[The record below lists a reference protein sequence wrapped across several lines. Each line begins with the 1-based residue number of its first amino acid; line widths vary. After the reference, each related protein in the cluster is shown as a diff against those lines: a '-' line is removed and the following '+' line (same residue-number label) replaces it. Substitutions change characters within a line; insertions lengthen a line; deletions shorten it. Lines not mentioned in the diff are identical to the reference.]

1 MGTEFLIIFIMFL
14 FLNDLVRLKGWLNY
28 RNYLRLFEQ
37 EHLPLASV
45 TENISQMPVK

>member
-1 MGTEFLIIFIMFL
+1 MGTEFTIISIIFL
-14 FLNDLVRLKGWLNY
+14 TSNGLVRLKGWLNY

-37 EHLPLASV
+37 EHLPLASA